1 MVRHA
6 PTRLHRRS
14 AGKAPTVTL
23 VWVLIVW
30 TSVAFVVA
38 PLLGRFLAMNTPHD
52 PSVFRPGQLR
62 PGLRPGAHRR

>member
-6 PTRLHRRS
+6 PTGLRRRF

-52 PSVFRPGQLR
+52 PSVFRPAFR